1 MQKFLDE
8 ENRMLKSMV
17 DKVVAAG
24 ANVLICQ
31 KGIDDIAQHYLAK
44 GGIILVVRRPKE
56 SDMNNLAMATG
67 GRVITNI
74 DDVMAASKP
83 EESGV
88 PKPGAEGM
96 LTGADM
102 HMYEVGNSFYSPL
115 DFSCEPNFARKNPP
129 MKVS

>member
-67 GRVITNI
+67 GRLITNI

-102 HMYEVGNSFYSPL
+102 HMYEVGNSFYSPF
-115 DFSCEPNFARKNPP
+115 DFSCGPNFARKNPP